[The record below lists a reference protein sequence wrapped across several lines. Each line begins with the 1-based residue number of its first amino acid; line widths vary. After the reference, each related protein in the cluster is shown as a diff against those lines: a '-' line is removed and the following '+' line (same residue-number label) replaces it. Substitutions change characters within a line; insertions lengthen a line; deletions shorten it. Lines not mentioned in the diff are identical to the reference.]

1 MIQNYLHLGRYS
13 MNVDTAKYKWLK
25 TWKHSEYLSPDYYH
39 KLLRPYV
46 FSGKDDLTL
55 FRDYLSRLQYVP
67 KNAIEFGCGTG
78 RGTNVFLNRFKDSK
92 LNILDLSTQM
102 LNFTSQ
108 KFNVHNTIC
117 SDTIDFMKKTSEKF
131 DFAFSLWSFSHSIH
145 QQLEKFTDLDLGK
158 QYIADVL
165 IKFITENLSDNGH
178 MFIIHFDS
186 QSEEQT
192 ILMKQWAKKS
202 KVYDRFEQKSLSLE
216 CIQSALESL
225 KDNNIISYQLRHQKG
240 EKIKYNNEDNALET
254 FVNFHLEGV
263 FNSEKDNV
271 LSQIIQELRTEF
283 KKYTNEKDQTI
294 SIGTGCYLIEISK
307 NDTSRIKTKE

>member
-1 MIQNYLHLGRYS
+1 

-25 TWKHSEYLSPDYYH
+25 TWKHSEYLSPDYYN

-46 FSGKDDLTL
+46 FGDKDDLNL
-55 FRDYLSRLQYVP
+55 FQDYLLKLPDAP

-78 RGTNVFLNRFKDSK
+78 RGTQVFLDHFKNSK
-92 LNILDLSTQM
+92 LSILDLSTQM
-102 LNFTSQ
+102 LNFTS
-108 KFNVHNTIC
+108 KKLNVHNTMC
-117 SDTIDFMKKTSEKF
+117 SDTIDFMKKTPEKF
-131 DFAFSLWSFSHSIH
+131 DFVFSLWSFSHSVH
-145 QQLEKFTDLDLGK
+145 QQLEKFVDLNLGK
-158 QYIADVL
+158 KYIVDVL
-165 IKFITENLSDNGH
+165 EKFITENLSDNGH

-216 CIQSALESL
+216 YIQSALESL

-240 EKIKYNNEDNALET
+240 EKIKYDNEDNALET

-263 FNSEKDNV
+263 FNSEENDV
-271 LSQIIQELRTEF
+271 LSQVIQELKTEF
-283 KKYTNEKDQTI
+283 KKYTDEKDGTI

-307 NDTSRIKTKE
+307 NA